1 MMKRLTFSLL
11 KIIGISSL
19 LRFQKKNTLTVLSL
33 HRVSNDKDYFWN
45 PITPGTFEKLLQYV
59 TKYYS
64 VTSFE
69 NISQLKENHYSSKPY
84 LILSFDDGYYDFYEH
99 ALPLLRKYNLAS
111 NHNIVNDCATHNQ
124 IIWTQRLNAIFNY
137 CKENRIDLSFLF
149 NGKKISFQSHNGNWL
164 KFYLEMYNLLLK
176 ISKVERLEILAEKEQ
191 EYSISPVCKMMNWEQ
206 VIECSES
213 QVEIGCHTYAHD
225 VLSTITDASILHK
238 EIIQSAIEIEK
249 KVGKKCK
256 VLALPNGEG
265 NEKIEEIVESSG
277 LKYVLY
283 VDDKINNFSHLKGNS
298 MKDIYRINL
307 VEESIV
313 EMIFRIELF
322 HTKIRKYV

>member
-1 MMKRLTFSLL
+1 MKRFTFSLL

-33 HRVSNDKDYFWN
+33 HRVSNEKDYFWN
-45 PITPGTFEKLLQYV
+45 PITPETFEKLLQYV

-69 NISQLKENHYSSKPY
+69 NISRLRENYYSSKPY

-111 NHNIVNDCATHNQ
+111 NHNIVNNCATHNH
-124 IIWTQRLNAIFNY
+124 IIWTQRLNEIFNY
-137 CKENRIDLSFLF
+137 CKENKINLSFLF
-149 NGKKISFQSHNGNWL
+149 NGKTISFQSHNGNWL

-176 ISKVERLEILAEKEQ
+176 ISKVERLEILEKKEQ

-213 QVEIGCHTYAHD
+213 QVEIGCHTYTHD
-225 VLSTITDASILHK
+225 VLSTITDVNILHK

-249 KVGKKCK
+249 KVGKKCN
-256 VLALPNGEG
+256 VLALPNGSG
-265 NEKIEEIVESSG
+265 NEKIAELVESYG
-277 LKYVLY
+277 MQYVLY
-283 VDDKINNFSHLKGNS
+283 VDDKINNFSHLKGNNI
-298 MKDIYRINL
+298 KDIYRINL